1 MEICSDME
9 GLFAKGG
16 GFNDC
21 FAHVILQAGVAGLAC
36 LGTMT
41 GFVIVRKM
49 PKLRVSCVTG
59 LDRARTACS
68 FLLFLVALGEFLV
81 GVSSA
86 SIVNLSQGVGGA
98 CLAAAAMVVGFWQQQ
113 EVRRGLAESL
123 GLKLWWVLATL
134 AQVITT
140 YDRAAKPG
148 SAALAFEVVELLLCV
163 GATAA
168 YLVPSGRRASTRE
181 PALLSEEDGISMVGT
196 ARFARTLSTR
206 EPSPEEQMGIL
217 GWLAFSWFT
226 PIVDLAF
233 ERDKESGKLEPTDVY
248 PLTIKNQADRQ
259 LDRLDQQW
267 QVELQKEKPALLS
280 AMTRAF
286 FAEVF
291 STAWVKLIND
301 VLHFVGPFLLNR
313 IIKFVNDSGKK
324 EGEELW
330 IGYVYAIGM
339 VLSSGCQA
347 FLMAHYFQGGYQTG
361 MRLRTALICMSYQKA
376 LRVLPWPSPP
386 PPETPAEEQTQTRR
400 CCKKTPKKK
409 PTLPTGGMGQMTN
422 IISADTDKF
431 TFLMPYFNLI
441 WSCPVQI
448 IICFVMLFNYV
459 SWSLF
464 AGVLVMIAFTILSS
478 TVATKA
484 RAIQQEAM
492 KAKDE
497 RLKLEVEL
505 LKIVK
510 IIKFYAWE
518 LAIEERVKELRNKE
532 LALQLRYKLWNVGLF
547 LSFSLSPTLVA
558 LGTFGCFILL
568 EKQDL
573 DAATAFTALSL
584 FNILSFPLGAMPM
597 MARFFMEAAVAK
609 DRIEAFLLSPEVS
622 TRPPPAMSGA
632 AVELKAS
639 KLQWPD
645 KSTLLENV
653 DISVKKGDL
662 LVIVGKTG
670 VGKSGLLYGMLGELP
685 IAAEAGKAYLTGTV
699 GYCAQSAWIRN
710 ATLRDNI
717 TNSPS
722 LEDDDRYE
730 AVLDA
735 CAMRADLDVLP
746 QGDQTLIGDR
756 GINLSGGQRQRV
768 ALARAVYQNPDIYI
782 LDDVLSALDSH
793 VASHICSKL
802 LRGPLLAGKTVVLV
816 THSPKAVPL
825 ANHVLCLEDKKVS
838 FSGTFEEF
846 KGSGAM
852 SEEVIHDDPETEV
865 PASKEEKS
873 EAKPEKKEKEE
884 DKQEKQSKEE
894 EKGKESK
901 KTGASPKKAAATH
914 EERRSGAVSWGV
926 YGAYAQAC
934 GGVLSVGGFLV
945 TVAISEGS
953 RNFSDAW
960 LAHWSGTGGTADGL
974 GVYSLAALICLVTG
988 VTYSTVRVLVGQ
1000 RGSRVLHE
1008 RCLHALLRAHM
1019 SFFDLTPNGQILNR
1033 LAEDTN
1039 ILDYNL
1045 PQTMSANIIWFWR
1058 AASIVVVCMCVGWYL
1073 LFLMLPMFFLYARL
1087 AKRYLPATRDLRRL
1101 DAAARSPI
1109 FSHFSESMAGVS
1121 TIRAMQQQER
1131 ALHTNI
1137 TRLESQM
1144 EAYYL
1149 SNTAARWLSLRLQ
1162 FNGTILVGAVCI
1174 LGIFLS
1180 TTNQVSAG
1188 LVGLAITYALRLT
1201 DTLNQVNRESA
1212 DRETQMVSVERVQ
1225 NYVTNVKQEA
1235 PLRIPNENM
1244 GPGWPRNGNIV
1255 VDGVTMRY
1263 REGLPI
1269 VLDGISLDIKAGE
1282 RVGIVGRTGCGKSSF
1297 LSTLLRL
1304 VELESGR
1311 ISVDDV
1317 DISQIGLHDLR
1328 SKVAMIPQDPAILT
1342 GTVRFNLDP
1351 FGAKSDQELWEVLEK
1366 SQLKPRVEAAGGL
1379 DSKVEEGGGNYSV
1392 GELQLLCLSRALLR
1406 RQDAGGLLLLDEAT
1420 SALDAE
1426 TDQTIQKVIRSD
1438 FKCTIITIAHRI
1450 QTLMDYDKV
1459 AVFEAGKVVE
1469 FDSPQELLKKP
1480 SKFQALAKEGGI
1492 SA

>member
-1 MEICSDME
+1 
-9 GLFAKGG
+9 
-16 GFNDC
+16 
-21 FAHVILQAGVAGLAC
+21 
-36 LGTMT
+36 
-41 GFVIVRKM
+41 
-49 PKLRVSCVTG
+49 
-59 LDRARTACS
+59 
-68 FLLFLVALGEFLV
+68 
-81 GVSSA
+81 
-86 SIVNLSQGVGGA
+86 
-98 CLAAAAMVVGFWQQQ
+98 
-113 EVRRGLAESL
+113 
-123 GLKLWWVLATL
+123 
-134 AQVITT
+134 VITT
-140 YDRAAKPG
+140 YDRASKPG
-148 SAALAFEVVELLLCV
+148 GVALAFEAVELLLSV
-163 GATAA
+163 VSAAA
-168 YLVPSGRRASTRE
+168 YLAPSGRRGSTRE
-181 PALLSEEDGISMVGT
+181 PPLLSEEDGISMVGDGG
-196 ARFARTLSTR
+196 RFARSLSTR
-206 EPSPEEQMGIL
+206 EPSPEDQVGIM

-233 ERDKESGKLEPTDVY
+233 QRDKESGKLEPTDVY
-248 PLTIKNQADRQ
+248 PLTNRNVANKQ
-259 LDRLDQQW
+259 LERLDQQW
-267 QVELQKEKPALLS
+267 QVELRKEKPALLS

-291 STAWVKLIND
+291 STAWVKLLND
-301 VLHFVGPFLLNR
+301 CLHFVGPFLLNR
-313 IIKFVNDSGKK
+313 IINFVKGT
-324 EGEELW
+324 GEEAGEEQW
-330 IGYVYAIGM
+330 VGYAYAIGM
-339 VLSSGCQA
+339 VLSSACQA

-361 MRLRTALICMSYQKA
+361 MRLRTALILMSYSKA

-386 PPETPAEEQTQTRR
+386 PPEEAPVEQEETRR
-400 CCKKTPKKK
+400 CCKKKPKKK
-409 PTLPTGGMGQMTN
+409 PSLPTGGMGQMTN

-441 WSCPVQI
+441 WSCPLQI

-464 AGVLVMIAFTILSS
+464 AGVVVMIGFTIVSS
-478 TVATKA
+478 TVAGKA
-484 RAIQQEAM
+484 RKIQQEAM

-497 RLKLEVEL
+497 RLKMEVEL

-518 LAIEERVKELRNKE
+518 LAIEDKVKQLRNQE
-532 LALQLRYKLWNVGLF
+532 LALQLRYKLWNVALF
-547 LSFSLSPTLVA
+547 LSFSLSPVLVA
-558 LGTFGCFILL
+558 LGTFSCYTLAEG
-568 EKQDL
+568 KNL
-573 DAATAFTALSL
+573 DAATAFTSLSL

-622 TRPPPAMSGA
+622 ARPTPAITAGQ
-632 AVELKAS
+632 AVEIKAS

-645 KSTLLENV
+645 KTLLLNEV
-653 DISVKKGDL
+653 DISVAKGDM

-670 VGKSGLLYGMLGELP
+670 VGKSGLLYALLGELP
-685 IAAEAGKAYLTGTV
+685 IPAEDGKTYLTGSI

-722 LEDDDRYE
+722 LEADERYE

-735 CAMRADLDVLP
+735 CAMRADLEVLP

-756 GINLSGGQRQRV
+756 GINLSGGQKQRV
-768 ALARAVYQNPDIYI
+768 ALARAVYANPDIYI

-802 LRGPLLAGKTVVLV
+802 LRGPLLAGKTVILV

-825 ANHVLCLEDKKVS
+825 ANQVVCLEGKKVAFNGS
-838 FSGTFEEF
+838 YEAF
-846 KGSGAM
+846 KGSSAM
-852 SEEVIHDDPETEV
+852 NEEVIHEDEPEPV
-865 PASKEEKS
+865 
-873 EAKPEKKEKEE
+873 AKPEVDDKKEKTA
-884 DKQEKQSKEE
+884 EKSNGSNGEV
-894 EKGKESK
+894 K
-901 KTGASPKKAAATH
+901 KAETSPKKAAAPAH
-914 EERRSGAVSWGV
+914 EERRSGAVAWQV
-926 YGAYAQAC
+926 YGAYAKAC
-934 GGVLSVGGFLV
+934 GGVPAVGVFLL

-960 LAHWSGTGGTADGL
+960 LAHWSGTGGSASGL
-974 GVYSLAALICLVTG
+974 GMYALAAAICFVAG
-988 VTYSTVRVLVGQ
+988 ITYSTCRVFVGQ

-1058 AASIVVVCMCVGWYL
+1058 AASIVVVCMLVGWYL
-1073 LFLMLPMFFLYARL
+1073 LFLMVPMFVLYARL

-1109 FSHFSESMAGVS
+1109 FSHFSESMQGVS

-1131 ALHTNI
+1131 ALHTNM

-1162 FNGTILVGAVCI
+1162 FNGTILVGAVSI

-1180 TTNQVSAG
+1180 TNKQVSAG

-1235 PLRIPNENM
+1235 PLRISHPSM
-1244 GPGWPRNGNIV
+1244 GTNWPSRGNIQVDKV
-1255 VDGVTMRY
+1255 VMRY
-1263 REGLPI
+1263 REGLPV
-1269 VLDGISLDIKAGE
+1269 VLNGICLEIKAGE

-1304 VELESGR
+1304 VELESGS
-1311 ISVDDV
+1311 ITVDDV

-1328 SKVAMIPQDPAILT
+1328 SKVAMIPQ
-1342 GTVRFNLDP
+1342 
-1351 FGAKSDQELWEVLEK
+1351 
-1366 SQLKPRVEAAGGL
+1366 
-1379 DSKVEEGGGNYSV
+1379 
-1392 GELQLLCLSRALLR
+1392 
-1406 RQDAGGLLLLDEAT
+1406 
-1420 SALDAE
+1420 
-1426 TDQTIQKVIRSD
+1426 
-1438 FKCTIITIAHRI
+1438 
-1450 QTLMDYDKV
+1450 
-1459 AVFEAGKVVE
+1459 
-1469 FDSPQELLKKP
+1469 
-1480 SKFQALAKEGGI
+1480 
-1492 SA
+1492 

>member
-1 MEICSDME
+1 MADICSE
-9 GLFAKGG
+9 PGLFAKGG

-21 FAHVILQAGVAGLAC
+21 FAHVVLQATIAGLAC
-36 LGTMT
+36 IGVLVGS
-41 GFVIVRKM
+41 IIIRDL
-49 PKLRVSCVTG
+49 PRLRVQQSKPIDGV
-59 LDRARTACS
+59 RAAS
-68 FLLFLVALGEFLV
+68 SGLLFLVALAEFFI
-81 GVSSA
+81 GISA
-86 SIVNLSQGVGGA
+86 SEVINLSQGVGGA
-98 CLAAAAMVVGFWQQQ
+98 CLAVAAMLVNFWQQQ
-113 EVRRGLAESL
+113 ETKRGLTESL

-140 YDRAAKPG
+140 YDRASKPG
-148 SAALAFEVVELLLCV
+148 GVALAFEVVELLLSV
-163 GATAA
+163 VSAAA
-168 YLVPSGRRASTRE
+168 YLAPSGRRGSTRE
-181 PALLSEEDGISMVGT
+181 PPLLSEEDGISMVGDGG
-196 ARFARTLSTR
+196 RFARSLSTR
-206 EPSPEEQMGIL
+206 EPSPEDQVGIM

-233 ERDKESGKLEPTDVY
+233 QRDKESGKLEPTDVY
-248 PLTIKNQADRQ
+248 PLTNRNVANKQ
-259 LDRLDQQW
+259 LERLDQQW
-267 QVELQKEKPALLS
+267 QVELRKEKPALLS

-291 STAWVKLIND
+291 STAWVKLLND
-301 VLHFVGPFLLNR
+301 CLHFVGPFLLNR
-313 IIKFVNDSGKK
+313 IINFVKGT
-324 EGEELW
+324 GEEAGEEQW
-330 IGYVYAIGM
+330 VGYAYAVGM
-339 VLSSGCQA
+339 VLSSACQA

-361 MRLRTALICMSYQKA
+361 MRLRTALILMSYSKA

-386 PPETPAEEQTQTRR
+386 PPEEAPVEQEETRR
-400 CCKKTPKKK
+400 CCKKKPKKK
-409 PTLPTGGMGQMTN
+409 PSLPTGGMGQMTN

-441 WSCPVQI
+441 WSCPLQI

-464 AGVLVMIAFTILSS
+464 AGVVVMIGFTIVSS
-478 TVATKA
+478 TVAGKA
-484 RAIQQEAM
+484 RKIQQEAM

-497 RLKLEVEL
+497 RLKMEVEL

-518 LAIEERVKELRNKE
+518 LAIEDKVKQLRNQE
-532 LALQLRYKLWNVGLF
+532 LALQLRYKLWNVALF
-547 LSFSLSPTLVA
+547 LSFSLSPVLVA
-558 LGTFGCFILL
+558 LGTFSCYTLAEG
-568 EKQDL
+568 KNL
-573 DAATAFTALSL
+573 DAATAFTSLSL

-622 TRPPPAMSGA
+622 ARPTPAITAGQ
-632 AVELKAS
+632 AVEIKAS

-645 KSTLLENV
+645 KTLLLNEV
-653 DISVKKGDL
+653 DISVAKGDM

-670 VGKSGLLYGMLGELP
+670 VGKSGLLYALLGELP
-685 IAAEAGKAYLTGTV
+685 IPAEDGKTYLTGSI

-722 LEDDDRYE
+722 LETDERYE

-735 CAMRADLDVLP
+735 CAMRADLEVLP

-756 GINLSGGQRQRV
+756 GINLSGGQKQRV
-768 ALARAVYQNPDIYI
+768 ALARAVYANPDIYI

-802 LRGPLLAGKTVVLV
+802 LRGPLLAGKTVILV

-825 ANHVLCLEDKKVS
+825 ANQVVCLESKKVAFNGS
-838 FSGTFEEF
+838 YEAF
-846 KGSGAM
+846 KGSSAM
-852 SEEVIHDDPETEV
+852 NEEVIHEDEPEPV
-865 PASKEEKS
+865 
-873 EAKPEKKEKEE
+873 AKPEVEDKKEKTA
-884 DKQEKQSKEE
+884 EKSNGSNGEV
-894 EKGKESK
+894 K
-901 KTGASPKKAAATH
+901 KAETSPKKAAAPAH
-914 EERRSGAVSWGV
+914 EERRSGAVAWQV
-926 YGAYAQAC
+926 YGAYAKAC
-934 GGVLSVGGFLV
+934 GGVPAVGVFLL

-960 LAHWSGTGGTADGL
+960 LAHWSGTGGSASGL
-974 GVYSLAALICLVTG
+974 GMYALAAAICFVAG
-988 VTYSTVRVLVGQ
+988 ITYSTCRVFVGQ

-1058 AASIVVVCMCVGWYL
+1058 AASIVVVCMLVGWYL
-1073 LFLMLPMFFLYARL
+1073 LFLMVPMFVLYARL

-1109 FSHFSESMAGVS
+1109 FSHFSESMQGVS

-1131 ALHTNI
+1131 ALHTNM

-1162 FNGTILVGAVCI
+1162 FNGTILVGAVSI

-1180 TTNQVSAG
+1180 TNKQVSAG

-1235 PLRIPNENM
+1235 PLRIAHPSM
-1244 GPGWPRNGNIV
+1244 GTNWPSRGSIQVDKV
-1255 VDGVTMRY
+1255 VMRY
-1263 REGLPI
+1263 REGLPV
-1269 VLDGISLDIKAGE
+1269 VLNGICLEIKAGE

-1304 VELESGR
+1304 VELESGS
-1311 ISVDDV
+1311 ITVDDV

-1342 GTVRFNLDP
+1342 GSVRFNLDP
-1351 FGAKSDQELWEVLEK
+1351 FGAKSDEELWQVLEK
-1366 SQLKPRVEAAGGL
+1366 SQLKPRIESAGGL

-1392 GELQLLCLSRALLR
+1392 GELQLLCLARALLR
-1406 RQDAGGLLLLDEAT
+1406 RQETGGLLLLDEAT
-1420 SALDAE
+1420 SALDQE

-1438 FKCTIITIAHRI
+1438 FNCTIITIAHRI

-1459 AVFEAGKVVE
+1459 AVFEGGKVVE
-1469 FDSPQELLKKP
+1469 FDSPQELLKQP
-1480 SKFQALAKEGGI
+1480 SKFQALAKEGGVI
-1492 SA
+1492 A

>member
-1 MEICSDME
+1 MAEICSDG

-21 FAHVILQAGVAGLAC
+21 YVHVVLEATIAGLAFIGVAAG
-36 LGTMT
+36 L
-41 GFVIVRKM
+41 VIIRDL
-49 PKLRVSCVTG
+49 PRLRVQNMTPMDTCRGACCGVLVLVGLAEFAVGLSAIEVTG
-59 LDRARTACS
+59 
-68 FLLFLVALGEFLV
+68 
-81 GVSSA
+81 
-86 SIVNLSQGVGGA
+86 VNVSQGIGGA
-98 CLAAAAMVVGFWQQQ
+98 CLAAAALVVAFWQQQ
-113 EVRRGLAESL
+113 EVKRGLTESL

-140 YDRAAKPG
+140 YDRASKPG
-148 SAALAFEVVELLLCV
+148 AVALALKVSELLLCV
-163 GATAA
+163 AATAA
-168 YLVPSGRRASTRE
+168 YLVPSGRRGSTRE
-181 PALLSEEDGISMVGT
+181 PPLLSEEDGISMVGGGG
-196 ARFARTLSTR
+196 RFARSLSTR
-206 EPSPEEQMGIL
+206 EPSPEDQVGII

-233 ERDKESGKLEPTDVY
+233 QRDKESGKLEPTDVY
-248 PLTIKNQADRQ
+248 PLTNRNVAHRQ
-259 LDRLDQQW
+259 LERLDQQW

-280 AMTRAF
+280 AMRRAF
-286 FAEVF
+286 FGEVF
-291 STAWVKLIND
+291 STAWVKFLND
-301 VLHFVGPFLLNR
+301 VLHFVGPFLLNK
-313 IIKFVNDSGKK
+313 IINFVKGT
-324 EGEELW
+324 GEEAGEEQW
-330 IGYVYAIGM
+330 VGYMYAIGM
-339 VLSSGCQA
+339 VLSSAFQA

-361 MRLRTALICMSYQKA
+361 MRLRTALILMSYSKA
-376 LRVLPWPSPP
+376 LRVLPWPVPP
-386 PPETPAEEQTQTRR
+386 PPEESAPAEPETRR

-409 PTLPTGGMGQMTN
+409 PSLPTGGMGQMTN

-441 WSCPVQI
+441 WSCPLQI
-448 IICFVMLFNYV
+448 IICFIMLFNYV

-464 AGVLVMIAFTILSS
+464 AGVVVMIAFTILSS
-478 TVATKA
+478 TVAGKA
-484 RAIQQEAM
+484 RKIQQEAM

-497 RLKLEVEL
+497 RLKMEVEL

-518 LAIEERVKELRNKE
+518 NAIEDKVTELRNKE
-532 LALQLRYKLWNVGLF
+532 LVLQLRYKLWNVALF
-547 LSFSLSPTLVA
+547 LSFSLSPVLVA
-558 LGTFGCFILL
+558 LGTFASFTLAEG
-568 EKQDL
+568 KNL
-573 DAATAFTALSL
+573 DAATAFTSLSL

-622 TRPPPAMSGA
+622 ERPAPSTKTSNAL
-632 AVELKAS
+632 EIKTS

-645 KSTLLENV
+645 KSLLLEEV
-653 DISVKKGDL
+653 DISVTKGEM

-670 VGKSGLLYGMLGELP
+670 VGKSGLLYALLGELP
-685 IAAEAGKAYLTGTV
+685 IDPADGKTYLTGSV

-722 LEDDDRYE
+722 LETDERYE

-735 CAMRADLDVLP
+735 CAMRADLEVLP
-746 QGDQTLIGDR
+746 DGDQTKIGDR
-756 GINLSGGQRQRV
+756 GINLSGGQKQRV
-768 ALARAVYQNPDIYI
+768 ALARAVYANPDIYV

-802 LRGPLLAGKTVVLV
+802 LRGPLMAGKTVVLV

-825 ANHVLCLEDKKVS
+825 ANQVVCLDGKKVAFNGS
-838 FSGTFEEF
+838 FEDF
-846 KGSGAM
+846 KASSAM
-852 SEEVIHDDPETEV
+852 SEEVIHEDEAEPEAEEEG
-865 PASKEEKS
+865 PSKDEKEKADKDKTDKDKAEKS
-873 EAKPEKKEKEE
+873 NGAKKPE
-884 DKQEKQSKEE
+884 
-894 EKGKESK
+894 
-901 KTGASPKKAAATH
+901 AKKAAAPAH
-914 EERRSGAVSWGV
+914 EERRSGAVSWHV
-926 YGAYAQAC
+926 YSAYAKAC
-934 GGVLSVGGFLV
+934 GGVPAVGAFLCA
-945 TVAISEGS
+945 VAISEGS

-960 LAHWSGTGGTADGL
+960 LAHWSGTGGSASGL
-974 GVYSLAALICLVTG
+974 GTYALAALICLVTG
-988 VTYSTVRVLVGQ
+988 VTYSTCRVLVGQ

-1058 AASIVVVCMCVGWYL
+1058 AASIVVVCMLVGWYL
-1073 LFLMLPMFFLYARL
+1073 IILIVPMFLLYARL

-1109 FSHFSESMAGVS
+1109 FSHFSESMQGVS

-1131 ALHTNI
+1131 ALHTNVS
-1137 TRLESQM
+1137 RLESQM

-1162 FNGTILVGAVCI
+1162 FNGTILVGAVSI
-1174 LGIFLS
+1174 LGIFLA
-1180 TTNQVSAG
+1180 TNKQVSAG

-1235 PLRIPNENM
+1235 ALRIPHPRM
-1244 GPGWPRNGNIV
+1244 GPTWPSNGNIQ
-1255 VDGVTMRY
+1255 VDGVVMRY
-1263 REGLPI
+1263 REGLPT
-1269 VLDGISLDIKAGE
+1269 VLNGICLEIKAGQ

-1304 VELESGR
+1304 VELEAGS
-1311 ISVDDV
+1311 ITVDDV

-1351 FGAKSDQELWEVLEK
+1351 FGAKSDEELWEVLEK
-1366 SQLKPRVEAAGGL
+1366 SQLRPRIESAGGL

-1392 GELQLLCLSRALLR
+1392 GELQLLCLARALLR
-1406 RQDAGGLLLLDEAT
+1406 RQEKGGLLLLDEAT
-1420 SALDAE
+1420 SALDQE

-1459 AVFEAGKVVE
+1459 AVFEGGAVVE
-1469 FDSPQELLKKP
+1469 FDSPQELLKRP
-1480 SKFQALAKEGGI
+1480 SKFQALAKEGGV
-1492 SA
+1492 AT